1 MARTKQT
8 ARKVGKGVQQVVQ
21 QQRMAKILFD
31 NDDEEEER
39 NYEQAENDAEMEEED
54 DAMDEIFNFDDNP
67 SYEGDSL
74 VINWS
79 SIMFNNQFMFSLA
92 KQVEYIFYNVGEKI
106 KNY

>member
-8 ARKVGKGVQQVVQ
+8 ARKLGKGVRQVVQ
-21 QQRMAKILFD
+21 QQQMARSLFD
-31 NDDEEEER
+31 NDDDDEER
-39 NYEQAENDAEMEEED
+39 DYEQAEIEAEMEEEN

-92 KQVEYIFYNVGEKI
+92 KQVKI
-106 KNY
+106 KIQ

>member
-39 NYEQAENDAEMEEED
+39 NYEQAENEAEMEEED

-92 KQVEYIFYNVGEKI
+92 KQVEYIL
-106 KNY
+106 